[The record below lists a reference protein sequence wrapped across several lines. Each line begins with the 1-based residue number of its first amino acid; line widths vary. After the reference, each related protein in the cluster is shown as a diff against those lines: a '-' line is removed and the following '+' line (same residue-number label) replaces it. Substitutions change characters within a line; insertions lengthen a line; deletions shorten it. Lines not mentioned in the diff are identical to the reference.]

1 MTVIKGRENMT
12 KKKKLIISISAIV
25 VAVIIAAVL
34 LFIFIKPS
42 NGKKYDVSGCTVNT
56 SSPLYGKTFYWLG
69 SSVTLGMR
77 SQNQAVPDFL
87 AARNGCVCKKE
98 AVSGT
103 TLFDV
108 EKKGQPSYVSRLKS
122 TTEFDKGADIDAF
135 ICQISTNDAKSEFS
149 SLWGEVSQ
157 TYYTDPSQIDTGTT
171 AGAMEF
177 VVTYVEKTWDCPIY
191 FYSGSYFTDSGVRGS
206 KDPSR
211 ENYEKIIDLAEDV
224 AKKWNEVEGY
234 QIEIIDLFHDE
245 EFNAISDEDYKV
257 YMHDPVH
264 PYKAGYL
271 LWWTPAFEEVF
282 FEDFGK

>member
-1 MTVIKGRENMT
+1 MA
-12 KKKKLIISISAIV
+12 KKKKLLITIIAV
-25 VAVIIAAVL
+25 AMAVIIAAIVL
-34 LFIFIKPS
+34 LCIFIKPS
-42 NGKKYDVSGCTVNT
+42 NGKKYDVSGCTVNEE
-56 SSPLYGKTFYWLG
+56 SPLKGKTFYWLG

-77 SQNQAVPDFL
+77 SNNQAVPDFL
-87 AARNGCVCKKE
+87 AARNGCVSVKE

-103 TLFDV
+103 TLFDN

-122 TTEFDKGADIDAF
+122 SAVFDKDEKIDAF

-149 SLWGEVSQ
+149 SLWGAVSDI
-157 TYYTDPSQIDTGTT
+157 YYTDPSQIDVSTT

-177 VVTYVEKTWDCPIY
+177 VVTYVEEVWDCPIY

-206 KDPSR
+206 KDPSE
-211 ENYEKIIDLAEDV
+211 ENYQKIISLADDVAEKWNKVEGYDIKIIDLF
-224 AKKWNEVEGY
+224 N
-234 QIEIIDLFHDE
+234 DE
-245 EFNAISDEDYKV
+245 EFNSISDEDYKI

-282 FEDFGK
+282 FEGFGN

>member
-1 MTVIKGRENMT
+1 MA
-12 KKKKLIISISAIV
+12 KKKKLLIAIIAV
-25 VAVIIAAVL
+25 AMAVIIAAIVL

-42 NGKKYDVSGCTVNT
+42 NGKKYDVSGCTVNEA
-56 SSPLYGKTFYWLG
+56 SPLNGKTFYWLG

-77 SQNQAVPDFL
+77 SNNQAVPDFL
-87 AARNGCVCKKE
+87 AARNGCKSVKE

-108 EKKGQPSYVSRLKS
+108 QGKGQPSYISRLKTS
-122 TTEFDKGADIDAF
+122 QVFDTSEEIDAF
-135 ICQISTNDAKSEFS
+135 VCQISTNDAKSEFS
-149 SLWGEVSQ
+149 SLWGSVSDE
-157 TYYTDPSQIDTGTT
+157 YYTDLSQIDVNTT

-177 VVTYVEKTWDCPIY
+177 VVAYVEEVWNCPVY

-206 KDPSR
+206 KDPTE
-211 ENYEKIIDLAEDV
+211 ENYRKIISLAEDV
-224 AKKWNEVEGY
+224 AEKWNKKEGY
-234 QIEIIDLFHDE
+234 DVRIIDLFNDE
-245 EFNAISDEDYKV
+245 EFNAISDGDYKI

-282 FEDFGK
+282 FEDFGN